1 MTERKLIVSFGGG
14 FPLPGNEQL
23 AIITAVSED
32 TWDEFAKLLT
42 TTPPETEDKSSRG
55 WYCPVEFKE
64 RRRHGDNFIA
74 RHALTFD
81 YDVISP
87 ADLKTIQA
95 AYSSYEYAIY
105 TTWSHTTEKPRI
117 RVVMPTDRPMS
128 ADEFCAVSRKIAE
141 PAGIELAARESHVVC
156 QLMFQPTRKPGT
168 KFFGRIHHGEWV
180 NVDEVLTSYSD
191 WTDRK
196 SWPTRAVGDAQ
207 HNNDEERVSPLD
219 KPGIVGLFN
228 RTFSISQAIQR
239 FELPFVRVR

>member
-1 MTERKLIVSFGGG
+1 MTERKLRVSFGNG

-32 TWDEFAKLLT
+32 TWAEFAKLLT
-42 TTPPETEDKSSRG
+42 TNPLETEDKASRG

-64 RRRHGDNFIA
+64 RRRHGDNFVA

-95 AYSSYEYAIY
+95 AYAKHEYAIY
-105 TTWSHTTEKPRI
+105 TTWSHTSEKPRV

-156 QLMFQPTRKPGT
+156 QLMFQPTRKPGA
-168 KFFGRIHHGEWV
+168 KFFGRIHTGKWV
-180 NVDEVLTSYSD
+180 NVDEVLASYVD

-196 SWPTRAVGDAQ
+196 SWPARAVGDAQ
-207 HNNDEERVSPLD
+207 HNADEAPKSPTT
-219 KPGIVGLFN
+219 KEGIVGLFC
-228 RTFSISQAIQR
+228 RTFDVPTCIEKFS
-239 FELPFVRVR
+239 LPYVKVE